1 MPPTGERRREIIGAA
16 DAFHD
21 EAKLTQPLTPEQ
33 FSALLDA
40 LEEEGLVGIRLEA
53 GLVGCFGLRPAELAV
68 LEYRD
73 GRLFVGKIK
82 RNPHD
87 VAKTARQQQ
96 IGGERMVGQLNPP
109 GHEGLG
115 MTLAAQWASGL
126 VKLPRAI
133 KTQINNGNLKAT
145 RNQFYR
151 HLQRCRYWNS
161 LVGEFPGGVL
171 ALIRSQL
178 LEWAERS
185 SLATD

>member
-1 MPPTGERRREIIGAA
+1 
-16 DAFHD
+16 
-21 EAKLTQPLTPEQ
+21 
-33 FSALLDA
+33 
-40 LEEEGLVGIRLEA
+40 
-53 GLVGCFGLRPAELAV
+53 
-68 LEYRD
+68 
-73 GRLFVGKIK
+73 
-82 RNPHD
+82 
-87 VAKTARQQQ
+87 
-96 IGGERMVGQLNPP
+96 
-109 GHEGLG
+109 

-133 KTQINNGNLKAT
+133 QTQINNGNLKAT